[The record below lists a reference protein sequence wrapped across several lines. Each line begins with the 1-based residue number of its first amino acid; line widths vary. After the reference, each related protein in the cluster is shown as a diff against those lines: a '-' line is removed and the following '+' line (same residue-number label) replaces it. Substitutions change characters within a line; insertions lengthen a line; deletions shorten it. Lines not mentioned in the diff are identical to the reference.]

1 MLIQLTPRC
10 LVVAFAAL
18 LLAGCQQDKRG
29 EFSFSLPGGGVVT
42 DSRNANAARAPGAGG
57 STRATHTR
65 SGGAA
70 SGIMSYAAFT
80 GQHGAAREVIL
91 SADGSHFIS
100 RHNGFPDQTEA
111 EIRLWRVQE
120 NEAYLV
126 AELPLPGA
134 GKGYG
139 LRTRAAISADGGMVA
154 LVSKRFDAAGQDGGV
169 HEIGLYVAASNR
181 HHLIPVGSFGISRS
195 DGCSMAFLD
204 ADTLVV
210 CLQNHS
216 GASSIFLVGGLAG
229 RNPAPVPYSTFQT
242 NLTDLGHVLDINA
255 APDGKRV
262 YAIAA
267 KEKYNIFGLDFTDR
281 KVVLAF
287 RGFPANR
294 LATTRKKNTP
304 TEFLSDII
312 SHVGVLPGGR
322 LFIGSSGHFEIWRP
336 GAPKPDSIIM
346 VGELGLGL
354 GLARVRGT
362 TADGGFVFTHD
373 GRLYQLGEAEVTTIA
388 GNPGL
393 DAVYNEATREILSV
407 SSGKNT
413 ASISRLTVSPQR
425 LQAAKAYAEGL
436 AMVKAGFQQPGFE
449 KIRQSA
455 TLDITY
461 WFEGGLD
468 ANHLG
473 TSVSTGVIKADLA
486 EMGRTF
492 LHAINL
498 MDRMEKRGTV
508 VNVSTV
514 ERDGK
519 VVIHTYDR
527 RCFANNP
534 LLEAGGQ
541 DGDYIVSVNGQSFA
555 SRKEYLDIVGKL
567 PGDTEVEIV
576 VAAMD
581 GSRSTTARVKTVAQA
596 TPNPIGYLTMNLA
609 AYGMLAVQ
617 AGHPGI
623 ALQVESRLR
632 RMVEKR
638 EMCRAGIAWANLL
651 GGLARAANGNP
662 EDGYNYIL
670 ANGGLDAGGGAL
682 GVYYAKLY
690 SRAAAPLY
698 RDRTKMAF
706 LMKDKPEEL
715 PNLDHIRL
723 VPQPYPDLAGN
734 LVQPSGETSSSA
746 SSTAAGSA
754 PATPRAGPIMPAAE
768 RAQQGTA
775 PAAGNRPS
783 GAGVVLD

>member
-10 LVVAFAAL
+10 LVVVFAAL
-18 LLAGCQQDKRG
+18 LLAGCQQDNRG
-29 EFSFSLPGGGVVT
+29 EFSFSLPGGGMVT
-42 DSRNANAARAPGAGG
+42 DSRNANAARAPDAGG

-70 SGIMSYAAFT
+70 LGIMSYAAFT

-100 RHNGFPDQTEA
+100 RHNGFPDETEA
-111 EIRLWRVQE
+111 QIRLWRVQE
-120 NEAYLV
+120 NQAYLV
-126 AELPLPGA
+126 ADLPLPGI

-154 LVSKRFDAAGQDGGV
+154 LLSRNVDAAGQAGV
-169 HEIGLYVAASNR
+169 HQIGLYVAASGR
-181 HHLIPVGSFGISRS
+181 HHLIPVGSSGLSRS

-210 CLQNHS
+210 CLQNLNA
-216 GASSIFLVGGLAG
+216 ASSIFLVGGLTG
-229 RNPAPVPYSTFQT
+229 RNPAPVPNSTFQT
-242 NLTDLGHVLDINA
+242 NLTDLGHVLNMNA
-255 APDGKRV
+255 TPDGKRV

-281 KVVLAF
+281 KPVLAF
-287 RGFPANR
+287 RGFPADR
-294 LATTRKKNTP
+294 LAAMRKRNTP

-312 SHVGVLPGGR
+312 SHIGVLPGGR

-346 VGELGLGL
+346 AE
-354 GLARVRGT
+354 GLASERVRGT
-362 TADGGFVFTHD
+362 TADGGFVFTGN
-373 GRLYQLGEAEVTTIA
+373 GRLYQLGEAEVIPIA
-388 GNPGL
+388 ANPGL
-393 DAVYNEATREILSV
+393 DAVYNEVTREILSV
-407 SSGKNT
+407 PPGKNT

-455 TLDITY
+455 TLDLTY
-461 WFEGGLD
+461 WFEGGP
-468 ANHLG
+468 NSNILG

-492 LHAINL
+492 LHVINL

-508 VNVSTV
+508 INFSSV

-519 VVIHTYDR
+519 VVIHEYDR
-527 RCFANNP
+527 RCFADNP

-541 DGDYIVSVNGQSFA
+541 DGDYIVSVNGQSVT

-576 VAAMD
+576 VAAIN
-581 GSRSTTARVKTVAQA
+581 GSRRTTARVKTIARA
-596 TPNPIGYLTMNLA
+596 TPNPIGYLGMNLA

-632 RMVEKR
+632 RMVERR
-638 EMCRAGIAWANLL
+638 EMCRAGLAWANLL
-651 GGLARAANGNP
+651 GGLARAANGNL

-670 ANGGLDAGGGAL
+670 ANGGLDANGGGGL
-682 GVYYAKLY
+682 GVYYAETY
-690 SRAAAPLY
+690 SHAAAPLY

-706 LMKDKPEEL
+706 LMKAKPEAL

-734 LVQPSGETSSSA
+734 LVQPSGATSPSA
-746 SSTAAGSA
+746 SSTAAGSG
-754 PATPRAGPIMPAAE
+754 PATPRAGPIMPAVE
-768 RAQQGTA
+768 RAQQGTV